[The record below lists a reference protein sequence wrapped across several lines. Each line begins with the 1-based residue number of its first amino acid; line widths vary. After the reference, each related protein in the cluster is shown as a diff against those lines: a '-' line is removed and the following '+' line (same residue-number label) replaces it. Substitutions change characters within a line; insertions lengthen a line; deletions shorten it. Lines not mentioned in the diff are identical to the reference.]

1 MNAYSDPD
9 QKAIARKIRMLV
21 PDATAIIFHGARV
34 HGLPSPT
41 SDYDILVLTPTGVAS
56 DDRRLVKKQLEETFP
71 DVKLDVVF
79 GSERYLLA
87 SMAFEPYPRFWLENG
102 IAVFGQIPDA
112 KPYPRIYRSSL
123 DSRLDVIRAEVE
135 VVQIASRTLYQKG
148 RGFMRILKDLALIEN
163 ALQGDYRNE
172 SLWTKVEQLVGSPT
186 FQILPDPVQRHRI
199 RQPMVNRLHRL
210 VLRKISSLRKENMRS
225 AQATSRYPIA
235 R

>member
-1 MNAYSDPD
+1 
-9 QKAIARKIRMLV
+9 
-21 PDATAIIFHGARV
+21 
-34 HGLPSPT
+34 
-41 SDYDILVLTPTGVAS
+41 
-56 DDRRLVKKQLEETFP
+56 
-71 DVKLDVVF
+71 
-79 GSERYLLA
+79 
-87 SMAFEPYPRFWLENG
+87 
-102 IAVFGQIPDA
+102 
-112 KPYPRIYRSSL
+112 
-123 DSRLDVIRAEVE
+123 
-135 VVQIASRTLYQKG
+135 
-148 RGFMRILKDLALIEN
+148 MRILKDLALIEN

>member
-21 PDATAIIFHGARV
+21 PDATAIIFHGSRV
-34 HGLPSPT
+34 HRLPSPT

-87 SMAFEPYPRFWLENG
+87 SMTFEPYPRFWLENG

-135 VVQIASRTLYQKG
+135 VVQVASRTLYQKG

-186 FQILPDPVQRHRI
+186 FQILRDPVQRHRI

-225 AQATSRYPIA
+225 AQTTSRYPIA